1 MDTRSLASSSR
12 ANALQQIWA
21 SPLYRGATLAL
32 FLSGVGVSASLPQI
46 VVFLV
51 KELGTSLPVAG
62 LYYLT
67 GLTAPIAGY
76 MVGRYSDRTGRRLGL
91 FRLCAVAGA
100 IGWAGFAVS
109 NAPWIPFVIGA
120 VVLGFSGSATSQLFT
135 AIHDDLSKDA
145 SGANESVVA
154 IVRIA
159 LTAGWVIGPFLGA
172 WLAAETGLRTMF
184 WATAICFLAQII
196 PLGTLHVSANPKPR
210 ADHATGVVAST
221 SFSEM
226 LPLLAFTGLYVLV
239 YAGEPIKYGFLLL
252 YMEQQLGIDPGVRGA
267 VIGTQPLIELLLMPF
282 SVMLARRIGTLW
294 LMCIAAAFGV
304 VANLCF
310 AMWPS
315 AIGMFA
321 GQALMGGVW
330 GLYMVLGLIV
340 AQRLLP
346 NAVATA
352 SAIFMS
358 SSALASALGGG
369 VGGIGVAYLG
379 LPNVFYLPAVFSLVA
394 VIGLAIMARRGVI
407 P

>member
-1 MDTRSLASSSR
+1 MDTQSLAASSK
-12 ANALQQIWA
+12 ATALQQVWA

-67 GLTAPIAGY
+67 GLAAPVAGY
-76 MVGRYSDRTGRRLGL
+76 LVGNYSDRIGHRLGL
-91 FRLCAVAGA
+91 FRLCAMAGA
-100 IGWAGFAVS
+100 LGWAGFAVS

-135 AIHDDLSKDA
+135 AIHDDLSRNT

-159 LTAGWVIGPFLGA
+159 LTAGWVVGPFLGT
-172 WLAAETGLRTMF
+172 WLAAETSLRAMF
-184 WATAICFLAQII
+184 WATSICFLAQII
-196 PLGTLHVSANPKPR
+196 PLGTLRVSANPKPR
-210 ADHATGVVAST
+210 ASHATGVGTST
-221 SFSEM
+221 RWSEM

-252 YMEQQLGIDPGVRGA
+252 YMEERLGIDPGVRGA

-321 GQALMGGVW
+321 GQVLMGGVW

-369 VGGIGVAYLG
+369 IGGVGVAYLG
-379 LPNVFYLPAVFSLVA
+379 LPNVFYIPAAFSLVA
-394 VIGLAIMARRGVI
+394 VIGLAVMARRGI
-407 P
+407 IR